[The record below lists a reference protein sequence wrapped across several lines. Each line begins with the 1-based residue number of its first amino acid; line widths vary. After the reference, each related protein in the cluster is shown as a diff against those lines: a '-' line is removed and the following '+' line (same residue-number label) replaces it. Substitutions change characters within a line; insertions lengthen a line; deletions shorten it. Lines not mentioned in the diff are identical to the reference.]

1 MILCPI
7 CHKKEYVGVLFCS
20 ECGTQLVSTEQD
32 KIDEVMSEPGIME
45 QEISVDTSTLSDPW
59 MENDSLFSLV
69 ILETGD
75 IIQIANRE
83 ETTLGRI
90 SEGQP
95 IIPDIDLSAYS
106 AYETGVSRL
115 HASLKVKDDQII
127 IIDLASANGTRVNGK
142 KIPPNIPEPVNNGDV
157 LTLGKL
163 KIQVQMRNSI

>member
-7 CHKKEYVGVLFCS
+7 CQKKEYVGVLFCS

-32 KIDEVMSEPGIME
+32 KIEAERPKVEAPLEEVRME
-45 QEISVDTSTLSDPW
+45 TSTLSDPW
-59 MENDSLFSLV
+59 MENDSPFSLK

-83 ETTLGRI
+83 EITLGRI

-115 HASLKVKDDQII
+115 HASLKLKDEQII
-127 IIDLASANGTRVNGK
+127 IVDLGSANGTRVNGK
-142 KIPPNIPEPVNNGDV
+142 KIPPNFPEPVNNGDV

-163 KIQVQMRNSI
+163 KIQVQVRNSI